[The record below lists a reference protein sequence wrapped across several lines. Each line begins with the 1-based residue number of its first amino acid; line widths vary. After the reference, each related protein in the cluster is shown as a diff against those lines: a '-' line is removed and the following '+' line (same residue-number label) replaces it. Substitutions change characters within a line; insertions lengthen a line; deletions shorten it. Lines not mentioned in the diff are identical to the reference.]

1 MLRAGLKAILA
12 SVPELEC
19 VGEAATGTEAVELVP
34 TLKPDLVLLDLS
46 MPGPG
51 GMEVCREIKRT
62 VPETKILILTMY
74 EDHELVRE
82 AIRSGASGYIIK
94 RAAETELATALDAVM
109 RGEIYVHPAV
119 TRGLFDA
126 PEPADREGAGRGDR
140 LTRRESE
147 VLRLIAEGYTNAELA
162 EQLGIGLRTVETHR
176 ANLVRKLGTQSRAEL
191 VRYARNAK
199 LIPSSRSAPARATRP
214 AARVPAIAAG
224 GDAGPGRSGYLLY
237 APRLRK

>member
-1 MLRAGLKAILA
+1 MPVRYLIADDHGVLRAGLKALLNSDA
-12 SVPELEC
+12 ELEC
-19 VGEAATGTEAVELVP
+19 VGEAASGAEVMEMAPV
-34 TLKPDLVLLDLS
+34 LKPDLILLDLS

-51 GMEVCREIKRT
+51 GMEVCRQLKRT

-82 AIRSGASGYIIK
+82 AIRNGASGYIIK
-94 RAAETELATALDAVM
+94 RAAEAELATALNAVM

-119 TRGLFDA
+119 TRGLFDTPDA
-126 PEPADREGAGRGDR
+126 PSRDGTPGGER

-147 VLRLIAEGYTNAELA
+147 VLRLIAEGHTNAELA

-191 VRYARNAK
+191 VRYARSVK
-199 LIPSSRSAPARATRP
+199 LIPS
-214 AARVPAIAAG
+214 
-224 GDAGPGRSGYLLY
+224 
-237 APRLRK
+237 